1 MLDPTGRVE
10 IVGVMMTMSFR
21 LLRLPTTA
29 LLALLGLATVGC
41 SSGTSAVRVTS
52 LQTKQQYAQDFQ
64 EGYARN
70 NAAGDVDVV
79 VTKECRPMIGAAARG
94 SERTTAS
101 AAANGEVRNLRH
113 VLHVRVLWQPMKGT
127 KTDSP
132 TATNATMSWYVFDD
146 SRQPRMI
153 EYSGAAFV
161 EVERKSGQTLLTVRN
176 ATLRPTTRIGDLT
189 DPIGP
194 AKIDGKIVAQND
206 RIRVE
211 NLLSETRATIDVA
224 QASGRLLSQK
234 NASSRLPAD

>member
-1 MLDPTGRVE
+1 MTTMPFRSLSRPM
-10 IVGVMMTMSFR
+10 IV
-21 LLRLPTTA
+21 
-29 LLALLGLATVGC
+29 LLALVGLVTPGC

-52 LQTKQQYAQDFQ
+52 LQTKQQYSQDFP
-64 EGYARN
+64 EAYARH

-79 VTKECRPMIGAAARG
+79 VTKECHPLIGAAAPG

-101 AAANGEVRNLRH
+101 AALNGDVHNLRH

-153 EYSGAAFV
+153 EYRGAAFV
-161 EVERKSGQTLLTVRN
+161 DVERKEGQTLLTLRN
-176 ATLRPTTRIGDLT
+176 ATLKPTTRIGDLT

-211 NLLSETRATIDVA
+211 DVLGETRAAIEVA
-224 QASGRLLSQK
+224 QASGRLVAQK
-234 NASSRLPAD
+234 GASSRLPTD